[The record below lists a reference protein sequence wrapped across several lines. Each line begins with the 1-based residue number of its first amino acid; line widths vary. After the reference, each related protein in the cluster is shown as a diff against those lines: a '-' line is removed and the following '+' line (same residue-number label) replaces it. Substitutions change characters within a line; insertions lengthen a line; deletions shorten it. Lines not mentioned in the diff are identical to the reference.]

1 MNIDEVVCEVG
12 QSNGGDMVLDLFR
25 KGISQSSKPARC
37 HPHAEVVAFNIARV
51 DVLGVRHPGNRV
63 TLATKAH
70 GRAVALLSVVRD
82 TVDLNEHG
90 VVHIARKRLINRL
103 DIKLQA
109 IAGKLDA
116 IRKTAGKV
124 FDKVAGA
131 LRIALANQP
140 ARDQLRIGIN
150 RGPEPRIAS
159 AGVVRRDLWRHVLLL
174 GIAKRPALINLH
186 PFAQEVLKHAVLI
199 FGAKGSDF
207 EDQPHDGLFRHAG
220 YADSRTDGIAFDQ
233 ATDDL
238 GALFGSEPIHTSS
251 MPDGSRIVKTVG
263 DLSRKYFPS

>member
-51 DVLGVRHPGNRV
+51 DVLGVRHTGNRV

-70 GRAVALLSVVRD
+70 GGAVALLSVVGD
-82 TVDLNEHG
+82 TVDLNQHR
-90 VVHIARKRLINRL
+90 VVHVARKRLIDRL
-103 DIKLQA
+103 DVKLQA
-109 IAGKLDA
+109 ITGKLDA
-116 IRKTAGKV
+116 IRQTARKV
-124 FDKVAGA
+124 FDEIAGA
-131 LRIALANQP
+131 FRIALADEP
-140 ARDQLRIGIN
+140 AWYQLGIGIN
-150 RGPEPRIAS
+150 RGPEPRIAR